1 MRDLEKF
8 YLAIDNNDVEGLEE
22 LIQKNAALPDHI
34 GPPPPLHWAIYQD
47 RPEIVKVLLKY
58 PLDVERRDSDRA
70 ATPLEYAIVYGRT
83 EIIRLLLGHG
93 VNTRGVIA
101 LAERA
106 TAGGFEQYAELPSR
120 AEYESFAACA
130 LKLNS

>member
-101 LAERA
+101 LANGLRLVALNNMLNCRVEQSMRA
-106 TAGGFEQYAELPSR
+106 LR
-120 AEYESFAACA
+120 SFFG
-130 LKLNS
+130 K